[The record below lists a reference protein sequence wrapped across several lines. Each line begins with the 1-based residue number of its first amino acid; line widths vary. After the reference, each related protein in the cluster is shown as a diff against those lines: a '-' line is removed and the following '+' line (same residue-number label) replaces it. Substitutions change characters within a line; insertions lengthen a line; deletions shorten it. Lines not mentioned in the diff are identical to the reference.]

1 MKRTLKRIF
10 GRILG
15 LAVTLVLFTGGAV
28 YALSEIGPEVV
39 TVETFSP
46 DGTPVSTRLWIVDA
60 EGRPWLRAAMPWA
73 QEWLHRMEERPRVVV
88 HRVTGVREFDAV
100 LVREPEAVERVGA
113 LMRAKYGLR
122 DLLVS
127 LPGLVD
133 GTVPVRLDPVPAKPG
148 MDQGVA
154 AGTEPSSSGPS
165 AVRWRARALDEEA
178 AKRP

>member
-10 GRILG
+10 G
-15 LAVTLVLFTGGAV
+15 LAVTLVVFAAATV

-60 EGRPWLRAAMPWA
+60 EGQPWLRAALPWA
-73 QEWLHRMEERPRVVV
+73 GEWLHRMEERPRVVV
-88 HRVTGVREFDAV
+88 HRVTGIREFDAV
-100 LVREPEAVERVGA
+100 LVREPAAVERVGA

-133 GTVPVRLDPVPAKPG
+133 GTVPVRLDPVPVQARSA
-148 MDQGVA
+148 DA
-154 AGTEPSSSGPS
+154 ASGEEQPTAGPS
-165 AVRWRARALDEEA
+165 AIRWRARSLDEEA
-178 AKRP
+178 AKRR

>member
-1 MKRTLKRIF
+1 MKRILKRLF
-10 GRILG
+10 GLT
-15 LAVTLVLFTGGAV
+15 VTVVVFSACGV

-60 EGRPWLRAAMPWA
+60 EGQPWLRAALPWA
-73 QEWLHRMEERPRVVV
+73 QAWLHRMEERPRVVV
-88 HRVTGVREFDAV
+88 HRVTGVREFEAV
-100 LVREPEAVERVGA
+100 LVREPEAAERVGA

-133 GTVPVRLDPVPAKPG
+133 GTVPIRLDPVPIPPG
-148 MDQGVA
+148 TA
-154 AGTEPSSSGPS
+154 ADAIAAEEEQESAAPT
-165 AVRWRARALDEEA
+165 AVRWRARAREAEA
-178 AKRP
+178 ATRR